1 MDNIRVFKTLIF
13 CIFLSSYSIGTTADQ
28 KRSSFILAE
37 SPRGEISVAGS
48 IVVDNLFHKTQ
59 LSLNESDT
67 KNSLQTLSTYYTLAK
82 GNEKAKLRKLS
93 YIKDG
98 SYSWMSRELN
108 NIPDKFE
115 GFAKL
120 RKAVATHKLFWGDY
134 ELFIVDWFTE
144 APQKVMSWYEAVIC
158 AENSQCFVSN
168 LLLNGKASSSIFS
181 GVLTDVYTKPLKKV
195 PTLPYSVSYSPKP
208 FSGSNQNALVFNFE
222 IEWLNKPL
230 YFKPDEKSKLQD
242 KNVQFVHLESFLR
255 ELWSVRGDTV
265 ERIVKEEAYKT
276 ALDAHWL
283 DFSTRNL
290 IPVIDPGSGFSL
302 SNYTPVAY
310 LDRLS
315 KIDEVKVEGVL
326 HARNE
331 MYVIITASLL
341 NQQQLVIIT
350 LDQKTKKL
358 KQTPSNI
365 KLQEVV
371 KSPEF
376 YREIASIVNKRP

>member
-1 MDNIRVFKTLIF
+1 MGNTRIFKTLFF
-13 CIFLSSYSIGTTADQ
+13 CVFLSSYSIDALAEQ
-28 KRSSFILAE
+28 KRTSFILAE
-37 SPRGEISVAGS
+37 SPRGEVSVAGS
-48 IVVDNLFHKTQ
+48 IVVDNLFRKTQ
-59 LSLNESDT
+59 LSLNESDS
-67 KNSLQTLSTYYTLAK
+67 KNSIQTLSRYYTLAK
-82 GNEKAKLRKLS
+82 KNDKAKLRKLS
-93 YIKDG
+93 YVKDG

-120 RKAVATHKLFWGDY
+120 RKADAAHKLFWGDY

-158 AENSQCFVSN
+158 VENSQCHISN
-168 LLLNGKASSSIFS
+168 LLLNGKTSSSIFS
-181 GVLTDVYTKPLKKV
+181 SVLTDVYAKPLKKV
-195 PTLPYSVSYSPKP
+195 PNLPYSVSYVPKP
-208 FSGSNQNALVFNFE
+208 ISDSNQNALVFNFDV
-222 IEWLNKPL
+222 EWLNKPL
-230 YFKPDEKSKLQD
+230 NFNADKKSKLQD
-242 KNVQFVHLESFLR
+242 KNVQFTHLESFLR
-255 ELWSVRGDTV
+255 ELWAVRGDTV
-265 ERIVKEEAYKT
+265 DRIVKEGAYKL
-276 ALDAHWL
+276 ALGAHWL

-331 MYVIITASLL
+331 TYVIMTASLL

-350 LDQKTKKL
+350 LDRETKKL
-358 KQTPSNI
+358 KQTPNNF
-365 KLQEVV
+365 KLQEIVN
-371 KSPEF
+371 SPEF
-376 YREIASIVNKRP
+376 YRKMASIVNKRA